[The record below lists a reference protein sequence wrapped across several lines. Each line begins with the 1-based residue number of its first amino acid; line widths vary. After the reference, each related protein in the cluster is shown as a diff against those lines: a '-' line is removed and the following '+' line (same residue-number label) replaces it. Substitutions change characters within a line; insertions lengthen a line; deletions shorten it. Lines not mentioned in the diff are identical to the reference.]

1 MPGTAQTCVTGS
13 GSGKIRMA
21 GGVYRVRT
29 RRRGCDLRFGQMS
42 RLRQDRGSMP
52 LRLLYLFMIRVF
64 GWLMLLGR
72 SQCSK
77 DAEIMV
83 LRHEV
88 AVLRRQV
95 ARPKLDWADRAILA
109 ALAR

>member
-1 MPGTAQTCVTGS
+1 MP
-13 GSGKIRMA
+13 
-21 GGVYRVRT
+21 
-29 RRRGCDLRFGQMS
+29 F
-42 RLRQDRGSMP
+42 
-52 LRLLYLFMIRVF
+52 RLLYLFIRVF

-77 DAEIMV
+77 DAEIMA

-95 ARPKLDWADRAILA
+95 ARPKLDWADRAILWDSTIRSG
-109 ALAR
+109 LARSGPEQSCG